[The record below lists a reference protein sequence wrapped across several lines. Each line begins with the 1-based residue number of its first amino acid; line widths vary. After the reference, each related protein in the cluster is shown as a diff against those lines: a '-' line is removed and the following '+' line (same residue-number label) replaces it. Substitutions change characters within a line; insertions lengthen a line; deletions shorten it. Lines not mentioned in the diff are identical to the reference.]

1 MALSDPAPEPPAEP
15 PLATLARLL
24 GQRAA
29 AHVWKYRFEG
39 LGRAELIRLE
49 EELRHQEQHRRR
61 EDVEGDMDASS

>member
-1 MALSDPAPEPPAEP
+1 MCSSDLPETPAEP

-29 AHVWKYRFEG
+29 AHVQKFRFEG

-49 EELRHQEQHRRR
+49 EELRHQEQYRNR
-61 EDVEGDMDASS
+61 EDVMANKNASS

>member
-1 MALSDPAPEPPAEP
+1 MALSDSAPEPPAEP

-29 AHVWKYRFEG
+29 AHVQKFRFEG

-49 EELRHQEQHRRR
+49 EQLRHQEQYRKR
-61 EDVEGDMDASS
+61 EDVKGNKDSSS